1 MIDLQKK
8 YGKNYTAT
16 EDSQRKEIFLATNAL
31 ITRHNSQKNETY
43 TLELNNFSDMVKS
56 SFFFLNYLD

>member
-16 EDSQRKEIFLATNAL
+16 EDSQRKQIFLAAPTP
-31 ITRHNSQKNETY
+31 
-43 TLELNNFSDMVKS
+43 
-56 SFFFLNYLD
+56 